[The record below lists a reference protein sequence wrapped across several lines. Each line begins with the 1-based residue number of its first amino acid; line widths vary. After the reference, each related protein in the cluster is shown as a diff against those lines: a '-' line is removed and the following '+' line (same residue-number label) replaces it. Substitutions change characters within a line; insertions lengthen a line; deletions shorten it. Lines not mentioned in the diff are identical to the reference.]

1 MVMYHP
7 LAKTLIAFGACLII
21 IGVVLLVLGRTG
33 MLGELPG
40 DIDIQKK
47 NLEFRF
53 PVVTCIVASVIL
65 SLLLSALFLWSKK

>member
-1 MVMYHP
+1 MVMYHT

-21 IGVVLLVLGRTG
+21 VGVILLVLGRTG
-33 MLGELPG
+33 ALGELPG
-40 DIDIQKK
+40 DIHIQKK

-53 PVVTCIVASVIL
+53 PVVTCIAASVIL